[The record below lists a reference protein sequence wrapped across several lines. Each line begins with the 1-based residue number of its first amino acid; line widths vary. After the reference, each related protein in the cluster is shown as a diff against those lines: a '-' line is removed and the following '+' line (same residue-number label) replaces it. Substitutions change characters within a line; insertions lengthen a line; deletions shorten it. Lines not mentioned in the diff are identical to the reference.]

1 MQKNITFVNFVRAG
15 EKKDIQAEGLGILG
29 TSSDWQMTADIHQ
42 RMSFPAEIAA
52 TSLRPDIVIWSQGTR
67 QAVLLELTVPWE
79 DRIEEAYER
88 KMAKYQQLVEDCKQR
103 GWRTWCLAIEVG
115 CRGFAGQSMWR
126 ALRTLGLV
134 GAERKKLITEVCRE
148 AEVASQW
155 IWRKRDEV
163 WKSTKC

>member
-1 MQKNITFVNFVRAG
+1 M
-15 EKKDIQAEGLGILG
+15 
-29 TSSDWQMTADIHQ
+29 
-42 RMSFPAEIAA
+42 
-52 TSLRPDIVIWSQGTR
+52 
-67 QAVLLELTVPWE
+67 
-79 DRIEEAYER
+79 
-88 KMAKYQQLVEDCKQR
+88 
-103 GWRTWCLAIEVG
+103 AIEVG

-126 ALRTLGLV
+126 ALRTLGVV